1 VAEKRS
7 EREVALKERARQDKA
22 EAIKTA
28 ALADRRVETLRN
40 WLAVKNASFAC
51 LKENLKSAEKALD
64 QRCVTDANG
73 VSQPLH
79 EVQLAQ
85 PELGEVNV
93 DIGCQ
98 GKRVA
103 ATFVAT
109 MNAGSLKAREGNIGQ
124 STPCWRW
131 CSLCRRIWR
140 KALALNTVRSRSKG
154 DE

>member
-1 VAEKRS
+1 MAEKRS

-40 WLAVKNASFAC
+40 RLAVKNASFAC

-64 QRCVTDANG
+64 QRCVTDVNG
-73 VSQPLH
+73 GSQPLH

-85 PELGEVNV
+85 PEPGEVNV

-103 ATFVAT
+103 
-109 MNAGSLKAREGNIGQ
+109 
-124 STPCWRW
+124 TPLWPR
-131 CSLCRRIWR
+131 
-140 KALALNTVRSRSKG
+140 
-154 DE
+154 